1 MSIFKETVMSDGDD
15 LSLSDSFVES
25 CICAEFNALCDDDRK
40 AFMES
45 AECEALIQEGL
56 ITKKTLVRLSKN
68 DDLSRR
74 TKMAA
79 FELAKKNGD
88 ALWDKLK
95 KNRIMEKK
103 LIAAIVQKY
112 GTKST
117 NIAKKSQKEYIKTN
131 KTAFKPSSGIIR

>member
-1 MSIFKETVMSDGDD
+1 MSIFKETVMDNDNE
-15 LSLSDSFVES
+15 LTLSDSFVES
-25 CICAEFNALCDDDRK
+25 CICAEFCALTDEGRK

-56 ITKKTLVRLSKN
+56 ISKKTLVRLSKN
-68 DDLSRR
+68 DDLARR

-79 FELAKKNGD
+79 FELAKQNND
-88 ALWDKLK
+88 PLWVKLK
-95 KNRIMEKK
+95 ENRIKEKK

-131 KTAFKPSSGIIR
+131 KTAFKPSTTIIK